1 MKSNGH
7 ILIYCFEISEINH
20 FDKKKSVKL
29 LRIADGGTS
38 LFVNFIRHCTK
49 QKKSLNRKFNFE
61 CHDIIVIGKDMKYSR
76 LAHAPDQV
84 VVFRMASLSN
94 SENHFISKTF

>member
-1 MKSNGH
+1 MEKIILTKKVCKTVEKSGWRDVTVREFYPA
-7 ILIYCFEISEINH
+7 LYE
-20 FDKKKSVKL
+20 
-29 LRIADGGTS
+29 T
-38 LFVNFIRHCTK
+38 
-49 QKKSLNRKFNFE
+49 KKSLNRKFNFE
-61 CHDIIVIGKDMKYSR
+61 CHDIIVIGKDTKYSR